1 MIKTYKDLINL
12 KDKQSYFI
20 PKIVFRT
27 SKFKL
32 QDLPIPMMDMYNQ
45 EIAHNPN
52 YDFYYFDDDDCQ
64 SFIESIG
71 NERLL
76 NAYNKLIPTAYKADL
91 WRYSI
96 LLKYGGI
103 YIDSTHKALISYDKI
118 VKDYNEIYIKN
129 YYDEDGIYN
138 AFMAT
143 YQNSKVL
150 NKVIELS
157 IKNIENEDYGKSNM
171 DIVSC
176 NVLRIAHNI
185 VNGKNE
191 LDNIEIN
198 KNMWFYEEYCG
209 VMKSWIILNKDY
221 ESVIK
226 MWALDDY
233 YQIMYNEK
241 YFINDYPITHYKNLW
256 SNKVV
261 FKNNRWNEIENL
273 YKEILLRKPDL
284 NGLYNYF
291 ISNMNI
297 EDIKV
302 SIQKSEEYSK
312 ILQSI
317 K

>member
-1 MIKTYKDLINL
+1 M
-12 KDKQSYFI
+12 
-20 PKIVFRT
+20 
-27 SKFKL
+27 
-32 QDLPIPMMDMYNQ
+32 
-45 EIAHNPN
+45 
-52 YDFYYFDDDDCQ
+52 
-64 SFIESIG
+64 
-71 NERLL
+71 
-76 NAYNKLIPTAYKADL
+76 
-91 WRYSI
+91 
-96 LLKYGGI
+96 
-103 YIDSTHKALISYDKI
+103 
-118 VKDYNEIYIKN
+118 VKVTWTL
-129 YYDEDGIYN
+129 
-138 AFMAT
+138 F
-143 YQNSKVL
+143 L
-150 NKVIELS
+150 
-157 IKNIENEDYGKSNM
+157 
-171 DIVSC
+171 
-176 NVLRIAHNI
+176 
-185 VNGKNE
+185 
-191 LDNIEIN
+191 
-198 KNMWFYEEYCG
+198 

-241 YFINDYPITHYKNLW
+241 YFINDFTITHYKNLW

-302 SIQKSEEYSK
+302 SIQKSEEYSI